1 MNLIM
6 LIWVYT
12 KESDGLKR
20 IGSKGE
26 NKMNK
31 LQKAIVEGK
40 TLKFGDIESRYYKLQ
55 NNVVMY
61 SDNLKDWKKSNNTIE
76 MFKSESVFSI
86 VK

>member
-31 LQKAIVEGK
+31 LQKAIIEGK

-61 SDNLKDWKKSNNTIE
+61 SDNLKDWKKSNSTIE

>member
-1 MNLIM
+1 
-6 LIWVYT
+6 
-12 KESDGLKR
+12 
-20 IGSKGE
+20 
-26 NKMNK
+26 MNK